1 MRTSKYVV
9 RSLTIVFA
17 AFLSACGDSPTSP
30 PPAGGGQPPS
40 SPAVNRI
47 EIAGP
52 NDMAPNSTQQFRA
65 TAYYADAST
74 RDVTNDAMWFST
86 QLGIVTVSRGLATSG
101 STLGQT
107 NIRASVPGAFADI
120 EVMVI
125 PPGTFRVT
133 GVVTEAAANGYRV
146 ADARVEA
153 ATPAG
158 VVSTTTL
165 FNGEYRLYG
174 VAGSTEIRVT
184 KTGYQP
190 LVRSMNVTAHDRLD
204 LELGPEPTR
213 PRLTGTYTLTIT
225 ADEACRSQLPDDV
238 MSRTYSAVITQNGP
252 RLTVK
257 LQGATFANELSVVRD
272 GFSGSVETGR
282 PQFSLQDFYLD
293 EVCFSG
299 PSHDCFLVGDVVEE
313 LGSGKF
319 FNPTG
324 KVVATESGSTI
335 SGPLDGTIY
344 VRGSQAG
351 RYGVAASCKSTSHQ
365 FTLRK

>member
-1 MRTSKYVV
+1 MRTSQYVI
-9 RSLTIVFA
+9 RSLAIAFA
-17 AFLSACGDSPTSP
+17 AVLIACGDSPTSP
-30 PPAGGGQPPS
+30 PPAGGGQSTPS
-40 SPAVNRI
+40 LAVSRI

-65 TAYYADAST
+65 TAYYSDASS
-74 RDVTNDAMWFST
+74 RDVTNEAVWFSS
-86 QLGIVTVSRGLATSG
+86 QFGIVTVTQGLATSG
-101 STLGQT
+101 PTLGQT
-107 NIRASVPGAFADI
+107 NIRASVSGAFDDL

-133 GVVTEAAANGYRV
+133 GVVTESAANGYRV

-153 ATPAG
+153 ATPTGA
-158 VVSTTTL
+158 VSTTTL

-190 LVRSMNVTAHDRLD
+190 LVRPVNVTEHNRID

-213 PRLTGTYTLTIT
+213 PKLAGSYTLTIT

-238 MSRTYSAVITQNGP
+238 MSRTYSAVITQSGP

-257 LQGATFANELSVVRD
+257 LQGGTFANELSVVRD

-282 PQFSLQDFYLD
+282 PQFTLQDFYLD

-299 PSHDCFLVGDVVEE
+299 PSHDCFVVGDVVED
-313 LGSGKF
+313 LGSGRF

-324 KVVATESGSTI
+324 KVAATESGSTI
-335 SGPLDGTIY
+335 SGALDGTIY

-351 RYGVAASCKSTSHQ
+351 RYGVAASCKSSAHR